1 MSLAEAADARKARLL
16 ALKKRKEGKTDDDEP
31 VLKNRNFDPATRTLK
46 KHTQSD
52 DVDMQD
58 TVEKNVEGLAEQII
72 TEDEK
77 KREEELD
84 IFNIAPKRPNW
95 DLKRETDKKLA
106 KLERRTQEAI
116 HTLIRQRLAAQKGD
130 SDDIIGAMKAQEKA
144 HADEE
149 PTSDED

>member
-16 ALKKRKEGKTDDDEP
+16 ALKKRKEGKTI
-31 VLKNRNFDPATRTLK
+31 LK

-77 KREEELD
+77 RREEEL
-84 IFNIAPKRPNW
+84 
-95 DLKRETDKKLA
+95 
-106 KLERRTQEAI
+106 
-116 HTLIRQRLAAQKGD
+116 
-130 SDDIIGAMKAQEKA
+130 
-144 HADEE
+144 
-149 PTSDED
+149 